1 MTQFHIVDTDL
12 KVINS
17 SRNELSLQADCD
29 RVNNRFYQEDEKCF
43 IVSSEELKVFKQIKG

>member
-1 MTQFHIVDTDL
+1 MYHIVDTDL

-29 RVNNRFYQEDEKCF
+29 RVNNRFYQNDEKCF
-43 IVSSEELKVFKQIKG
+43 IVSSEELKLFKQIKG